1 MVEKVEEVFPGVFR
15 VERKLATRNL
25 APGRRVYGE
34 ELVRVKGVEYRL
46 WEPSRSKLGAAL
58 VRGLKNLP
66 VRPGARVLYLGA
78 ASGTT
83 VSHVSDIV
91 GERGTVY
98 AVEFAPQS
106 MRDLLSV
113 VEARPNILP
122 LLRDARKPAAYADAV
137 GEPVDVI
144 FEDVADP
151 QQARILIENG
161 KEFLRKGGWALLA
174 VKSRSVDVTLR
185 PEEIY
190 ARVLQELEP
199 HFELVERLDLAP
211 FEEDHAFL
219 VLRKR

>member
-25 APGRRVYGE
+25 APGKKVYGE
-34 ELVRVKGVEYRL
+34 ELVKASGVEYRL
-46 WEPSRSKLGAAL
+46 WEPRRSKLGAAL
-58 VRGLKNLP
+58 AKGLRNMP
-66 VRPGARVLYLGA
+66 VKPGARVLYLGA

-98 AVEFAPQS
+98 AVEFAPQV
-106 MRDLLSV
+106 MRDLIAV
-113 VEARPNILP
+113 VEERANILP

-137 GEPVDVI
+137 GEPVDVV

-161 KEFLRKGGWALLA
+161 KVFLRKGGWALFA
-174 VKSRSVDVTLR
+174 VKSRSVDVTLK
-185 PEEIY
+185 PEEI
-190 ARVLQELEP
+190 
-199 HFELVERLDLAP
+199 
-211 FEEDHAFL
+211 
-219 VLRKR
+219 